1 MKKKIISIVL
11 ILVLL
16 LLPFGVLLNVKA
28 TGVTFSL
35 DNNTTNGQGKKV
47 LNQVTNGV
55 RVNNVGENDVL
66 AMYKIVDLYYDT
78 TSNQIS
84 YGFAGSFGTYANAQN
99 PALTVN
105 DYLTTDTTDT
115 TENHDNKYPDNSD
128 FNALVSDYANYVRTN
143 NVSAT
148 YSMTTSLH
156 TANNEYY
163 YYASRTNVEAGIYLV
178 LPSSNPFST
187 INSDGLMLNNMSV
200 YSVLIANVVPSV
212 SNGEWVF
219 EDVEIDAKKEA
230 TIAVNQLADT
240 NVAGFVS
247 RVGGAQVSVDTGTS
261 LNYIAG
267 KNYMGVAINY
277 PVVLPGNAHSSIQDL
292 MSNYTLNM
300 FDIIY
305 PAAVVPN
312 LSNVKFFVLEDVW
325 DSRISNNK
333 YYVTV
338 DADGNPLELEYA
350 DVTTSTGKISF
361 DYDNNYLNGFFSIVY
376 NLDIDAASLS
386 NAAAGNTIT
395 TISYSIKDPYVD
407 IGSNVTKSDIRA
419 AFDSND
425 ANYNSN
431 KSVNIRK
438 AIAQVEY
445 TSTLYA
451 TGVTV
456 NNTNSSNNALSGG
469 EFAVYGS
476 YSNGTY
482 SNQLGSNIVMTNGTG
497 SLNGLDP
504 TQTYY
509 LKQVKAPTG
518 YRLYDDKI
526 IVLPGS
532 NDNTQYDSSTYQVV
546 SVSNGMYTANI
557 VNSPM
562 LALPFTG
569 GSGTVI
575 YTVIGLIIVVG
586 AGIFLVL
593 YKKKNKNDNKE
604 SKKE

>member
-546 SVSNGMYTANI
+546 NVSNGMYTANV
-557 VNSPM
+557 VNQANLS
-562 LALPFTG
+562 LPFTG

-575 YTVIGLIIVVG
+575 YTVIGLIILAG

-593 YKKKNKNDNKE
+593 YKKNNKDKNDNKE
-604 SKKE
+604 